1 MEIDHLITVM
11 NGSGSEKLDREYIRE
26 FCHKGSRNYYLLV
39 SGGLAHWKPTIN
51 ENCIYLIA
59 DPVIFHMLEIFNM
72 EWDYDEFFEEIL
84 RYSSSYSDQKKGIY
98 YDYLSLRYL
107 YTHTHVIIYSIFQI
121 KKSVFKNQVI
131 NTYLPKK
138 MFQLS
143 NLFFNKKHQDGVQRQ
158 FFSIAIDTWP
168 EKYPAFI
175 TKSNFL
181 SKLWY
186 NINFMQ
192 TPNSFYY
199 ALDFGLRKRV
209 KNIYFCGRNS
219 DIYSWKEQIKKQ
231 GFFVYGHFFAQ
242 ETDIIESKSAS
253 NLDNEIKFSR
263 AYLRMLR
270 NLFPKINIFCVEST
284 NKVFLEFLPSKE
296 HFSTKFERKKD

>member
-1 MEIDHLITVM
+1 MEIDNLITIM

-26 FCHKGSRNYYLLV
+26 FCQKGSRNYYLLV
-39 SGGLAHWKPTIN
+39 SGGLAYWKPTIN

-59 DPVIFHMLEIFNM
+59 DPVIYHMMEIFNM
-72 EWDYDEFFEEIL
+72 EWDYDKFFEEVL

-107 YTHTHVIIYSIFQI
+107 YSHTHVVIYSIFQI
-121 KKSVFKNQVI
+121 QKSVFKNQVI
-131 NTYLPKK
+131 NIYLPKK

-143 NLFFNKKHQDGVQRQ
+143 TLFFSKKHQDGVTRQ
-158 FFSIAIDTWP
+158 SSSIAIDTWP

-209 KNIYFCGRNS
+209 DNIYFCGRNS
-219 DIYSWKEQIKKQ
+219 DIFSWKEQIKKQ
-231 GFFVYGHFFAQ
+231 GFFVYNHFFAD
-242 ETDIIESKSAS
+242 EADIIESKSVS

-270 NLFPKINIFCVEST
+270 GLFPKVNFFCLEKE
-284 NKVFLEFLPSKE
+284 NEVFAEFEVPKE
-296 HFSTKFERKKD
+296 HFISGCICD